1 MDKPIGLRINEVGK
15 LFKKKVKEISIKKG
29 LNSTFFDVIHYLDR
43 SGNKG
48 ATQSELC
55 EFLRLKAPTI
65 SITIQNM
72 EALGYLKKEKDSFD
86 SRKVAIYMTKQGL
99 EFAKE
104 VKSIFMEVETMLN
117 DALSEEELKY
127 FNNIILKLKNTLEVE
142 K

>member
-1 MDKPIGLRINEVGK
+1 M
-15 LFKKKVKEISIKKG
+15 
-29 LNSTFFDVIHYLDR
+29 DR

-99 EFAKE
+99 ELAKE